1 MRAMLKTE
9 YMNLQPTE
17 VGILTSASTIF
28 AAKVSSGRVDASNE
42 DEAVEESV
50 DQAIKLAK
58 RVERLVKTQGE
69 MS

>member
-17 VGILTSASTIF
+17 VGILNSASTIF
-28 AAKVSSGRVDASNE
+28 AAKVSSGRVDSNNE
-42 DEAVEESV
+42 DQAIEESV

-58 RVERLVKTQGE
+58 RVERLVKTHGE

>member
-42 DEAVEESV
+42 DQVVEESV

>member
-1 MRAMLKTE
+1 
-9 YMNLQPTE
+9 
-17 VGILTSASTIF
+17 
-28 AAKVSSGRVDASNE
+28 VDASNE
-42 DEAVEESV
+42 DQAVEESV